1 MEKCK
6 PKCDE
11 TRAEIR
17 RQQVLDAASQCFREH
32 GFHNAGM
39 QLIARTAGMSV
50 GHIYHYFENKEAIIA
65 AIVAADEAIT
75 RSRFEGFRRES
86 DVFRAMIDQAD
97 KGLDRCLDA
106 GKSALLM
113 EIVAESGRN
122 PGVAAIVQ
130 ASDRALCQQLEEL
143 MDMVREERHPGQ
155 PLTDTRARA
164 AQAALIASVFDGL
177 RVRAIRNPD
186 LDRDAVLQLLRPVL
200 QRILEG

>member
-1 MEKCK
+1 MEKPK
-6 PKCDE
+6 IKCDD
-11 TRAEIR
+11 TRAGAR

-32 GFHNAGM
+32 GFHCASM

-75 RSRFEGFRRES
+75 NTRFEGFRRET
-86 DVFRAMIDQAD
+86 DVFHAMIEQAD

-122 PGVAAIVQ
+122 PKVAEIVC
-130 ASDRALCQQLEEL
+130 ASEQALCRQLEDL
-143 MDMVREERHPGQ
+143 MERVWDARHPGE
-155 PLTDTRARA
+155 PLTDTRTRA

-186 LDRDAVLQLLRPVL
+186 LDRDAVLRLLRPVL